1 MRRATLSRPV
11 GYVQLANMLDIE
23 LGQRAPSMD
32 VRAAVLELRRS
43 KGMVLD
49 DSDRDTYSLGS
60 FFTNP
65 VLTEEEA
72 AHLPQEAPRYGVAKH
87 DAVNQIGA
95 AAPRIE
101 GQVTRLRP
109 G

>member
-1 MRRATLSRPV
+1 MPSPRWVVLSVLFHVRRATLSRPV
-11 GYVQLANMLDIE
+11 GYGQLADVLGVE
-23 LGQRAPSMD
+23 VGQRVPSAE

-65 VLTEEEA
+65 VLSPEQA
-72 AHLPQEAPRYGVAKH
+72 
-87 DAVNQIGA
+87 
-95 AAPRIE
+95 
-101 GQVTRLRP
+101 
-109 G
+109 